1 MQIVKYSGLSWS
13 AVNAAIL
20 RYKAE
25 GDTALMPAARG
36 RKQGTGRTLTEAQE
50 TKVRQ
55 LICRKRPWQCKI
67 KNSLW
72 DCDGVMQVI
81 EKEYGIKLSER
92 GLGNYLKRWGFIPKN
107 PNKRGYERCSK
118 PIKELLDENYPKIEQ
133 EAQEKNGQ
141 IYWINKT
148 AIKYTDTLASGEKQ
162 QRLSMVSIV
171 TNQGKIRWLIIK
183 GRFDSSKQISFL
195 KALTKGSRKHIFL
208 IREYPKFEFS
218 TETLRWIQEKMD
230 KIKVLPEQLSSQSDI
245 VRLSTRHSPRHS
257 SGVFEDIEPWDEYPD
272 IHPDDFPEEDLE
284 ISEFENLTTLKNA

>member
-1 MQIVKYSGLSWS
+1 MQIVKCSGLSWS

-25 GDTALMPAARG
+25 GDAALMPAARG
-36 RKQGTGRTLTEAQE
+36 RKQGTGRMLTEAQE

-72 DCDGVMQVI
+72 DRDGVMQLI

-107 PNKRGYERCSK
+107 PNKRAYERCSK
-118 PIKELLDENYPKIEQ
+118 PIKELLDENYSKIEQ

-148 AIKYTDTLASGEKQ
+148 AIKYTDAIASGEKQ
-162 QRLSMVSIV
+162 RSISMVSII
-171 TNQGKIRWLIIK
+171 TNQGKIRWLIIN
-183 GRFDSSKQISFL
+183 GRFIWSKQISFL
-195 KALTKGSRKHIFL
+195 KALLKGSRKRVLL
-208 IREYPKFEFS
+208 IRENPKFKFS
-218 TETLRWIQEKMD
+218 TETLRWIQENMD
-230 KIKVLPEQLSSQSDI
+230 KIKVFPEQPVSQNENE
-245 VRLSTRHSPRHS
+245 RLSTRHKIRHL
-257 SGVFEDIEPWDEYPD
+257 SGNPEDWNPWQELGY
-272 IHPDDFPEEDLE
+272 
-284 ISEFENLTTLKNA
+284 